1 MEAIVEVEFI
11 DATLSIFG
19 DSSNSIIID
28 ILYFLVFAFVITFLN
43 QRVQIWMWLRDAEN
57 ALRRLNF
64 LLSRAKQTAIKRVK
78 ELGKPD
84 FDPSP
89 MIEDFLDFFIIEPV
103 DLDPRGIIEKLDHL
117 LNVRDNR
124 IEAFIKRI
132 APNVSSENLPNLEGL
147 LETVIVLN
155 TLYREIRHLL
165 LLGKKTKNMVFIM
178 QLQMNLPLLM
188 KYAEAFY
195 NAVDAFSNGKPIG
208 DGVGALV
215 VAKLIYGKPHRE
227 IAEKIVASEFDYKGR
242 RIIALKAKG
251 PGAEVGKPG
260 EAIARIIAENGGN
273 ISRIIMIDAALKLEG
288 EETGRVAE
296 GIGAAIGGPGAE
308 KYKIEEIATKYKI
321 PLDAIAIKMSLEEAI
336 NTIKKNIVM
345 ASEKALNKLLTIIE
359 ERVHEGE
366 TVIVAGIGNTLG
378 ISQ

>member
-1 MEAIVEVEFI
+1 VEFI

-132 APNVSSENLPNLEGL
+132 APNVSSEDLPNLEGL

-345 ASEKALNKLLTIIE
+345 ASEKALNKLLAIIE